1 MLVIDVKR
9 NLTGVIKEEGVVTFP
24 EVLDLSPWLACDSPE
39 HHAAGGVVYDCVSMV
54 GHAGSIQGGHYI
66 AHCRDGL
73 GEGEPPLTV
82 QSNCGVMCL
91 MK

>member
-1 MLVIDVKR
+1 MLVINVIR
-9 NLTGVIKEEGVVTFP
+9 NLSGISKEEGVVTFP
-24 EVLDLSPWLACDSPE
+24 EVLDLSTWLARDSPE
-39 HHAAGGVVYDCVSMV
+39 HHAPGGVVYDCVSMV

-82 QSNCGVMCL
+82 QSTCGVV
-91 MK
+91 